1 MCAENNCS
9 HEENSNETGGL
20 KCEVCGGA
28 LSFGPK
34 GLTCPR
40 CDTPKEMVV
49 KRAIFG
55 FKLVSAKNV
64 FTNKVLFSAEE
75 LEQFHQRG
83 VTITVEY

>member
-1 MCAENNCS
+1 MWEETCS
-9 HEENSNETGGL
+9 HEELSNEHGGL
-20 KCEVCGGA
+20 RCDICGGA

-34 GLTCPR
+34 GLTCPK

-64 FTNKVLFSAEE
+64 FTNKSIFSAGELEE
-75 LEQFHQRG
+75 LHKKG